1 MVLPTT
7 SRRLSATIMAMPQ
20 YRLRTTCP
28 RATRIATIRAA
39 TASNSQA
46 RSLHASRVALGATKE
61 DHMDRTRLNP
71 TSTEYSKSGSDDKSA
86 AMQDAAFNPNKT
98 SPESEFETAEQE
110 SGEVRKQSSQ
120 DTNPLNVS
128 PGNRDVSATKDPQKG
143 GPDRS
148 PGESEGSSTRSR
160 TSGKG
165 SPKKHGGGSSGGGA
179 VPGSQ

>member
-120 DTNPLNVS
+120 VCFFVFARRREDNVLEWMDTDEEY
-128 PGNRDVSATKDPQKG
+128 R
-143 GPDRS
+143 RR
-148 PGESEGSSTRSR
+148 TR
-160 TSGKG
+160 TL
-165 SPKKHGGGSSGGGA
+165 
-179 VPGSQ
+179 

>member
-61 DHMDRTRLNP
+61 DHMDRSRLNP

-120 DTNPLNVS
+120 VCFFVFARRREDNVLEWMDTDEEY
-128 PGNRDVSATKDPQKG
+128 R
-143 GPDRS
+143 RR
-148 PGESEGSSTRSR
+148 TR
-160 TSGKG
+160 TL
-165 SPKKHGGGSSGGGA
+165 
-179 VPGSQ
+179 